1 MPETI
6 YNGGY
11 FISSGRKNYLSIK
24 RIKDVK
30 LEQPY
35 NNRINWIM
43 KYLKNVI
50 KSIQLSTR
58 SLNVSTSFLLVLIRK
73 SLTNANQTIVL

>member
-11 FISSGRKNYLSIK
+11 FLSSGRKNYLSII

-35 NNRINWIM
+35 NDCY
-43 KYLKNVI
+43 KD
-50 KSIQLSTR
+50 
-58 SLNVSTSFLLVLIRK
+58 VSQSNF
-73 SLTNANQTIVL
+73 NQTIINYLKSKNYAYNQKVCISLCKNLKFNETRNVI

>member
-11 FISSGRKNYLSIK
+11 FLSSCRKNYLSII

-35 NNRINWIM
+35 NDCYKDDSQSN
-43 KYLKNVI
+43 
-50 KSIQLSTR
+50 
-58 SLNVSTSFLLVLIRK
+58 F
-73 SLTNANQTIVL
+73 NQTIINYLKSKNYAYNQKDCISLCKNLKFNETRNVI

>member
-35 NNRINWIM
+35 NDCYKNVSQYNFDQTIIN
-43 KYLKNVI
+43 YLKSKNYAYNQKDCISLCKHLKYNETRNVI
-50 KSIQLSTR
+50 
-58 SLNVSTSFLLVLIRK
+58 
-73 SLTNANQTIVL
+73 